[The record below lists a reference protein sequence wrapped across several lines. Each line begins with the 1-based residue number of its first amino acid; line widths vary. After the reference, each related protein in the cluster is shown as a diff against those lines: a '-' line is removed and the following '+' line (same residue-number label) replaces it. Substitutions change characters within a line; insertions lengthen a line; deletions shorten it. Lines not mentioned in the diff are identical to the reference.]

1 MTLQNKSNLITFL
14 KSSILLLLSLFLIG
28 QYNEHITA
36 IKNLAIYLALFLT
49 LILFAVDTKNVVQ
62 NIKNNE
68 KNNKA
73 ILLLFLLLN
82 LYVFGISFFPYD
94 ATQNTALSALNEFK
108 RAFIFIFI
116 VLLWHDGSYKNSKW
130 LFFAM
135 VAALSIDNIHFF
147 VKGIEDGTL
156 LNLKNEKD
164 QWTQPIDR

>member
-1 MTLQNKSNLITFL
+1 MILQNKSNLIIFL

-62 NIKNNE
+62 NIKNNA

-94 ATQNTALSALNEFK
+94 ATQNAALSALNEFK

-156 LNLKNEKD
+156 LNLKRRK
-164 QWTQPIDR
+164 IK